1 MNILLLMPDFF
12 DYPKMIIEELQS
24 RGYNVDFI
32 CNESDEF
39 RSCFSYKKKIIR
51 RVFRKLFPKYMYKK
65 DIIRAE
71 KVADKFYAAKVSQ
84 LRDNYDYVICI
95 KGDMFP
101 ETQYSSLR
109 NKYPN
114 AKFIIYQWDDLSLLI
129 KTKQSQWFDRHYSYN
144 IEDCKKNNFRYLPM
158 FSKKVKKEDNVTK
171 KYDIAII
178 GTIDRAHKKRLQI
191 IEKIY
196 DKYCN
201 QYSFFLYLYRRDNIT
216 THLPSFTDKLPFD
229 GYVNALLESKS
240 VLDIALIN
248 QEGPTTR
255 FNDALGT
262 DTKVITT
269 NQNIKK
275 YPIFSDNILIIDE
288 DNPTIENDF
297 ISSPY
302 HHTDLDFMSVEKWC
316 DTILS

>member
-24 RGYNVDFI
+24 RKFNVDFI
-32 CNESDEF
+32 CNESDKF

-51 RVFRKLFPKYMYKK
+51 RIFRKLFPRYMRQK

-71 KVADKFYAAKVSQ
+71 KVVDKLYETQIAK
-84 LRDNYDYVICI
+84 LRNDYDYVISI

-101 ETQYSSLR
+101 ETQYSFLR
-109 NKYPN
+109 NKYQK
-114 AKFIIYQWDDLSLLI
+114 AKFIIYQWDDLSLLM
-129 KTKQSQWFDRHYSYN
+129 KTKQSKWFDKHYSYN
-144 IEDCKKNNFRYLPM
+144 VEDCKQNGFQYLPM
-158 FSKKVKKEDNVTK
+158 FSKRVCIRNTNIKR
-171 KYDIAII
+171 YDIAII
-178 GTIDRAHKKRLQI
+178 GTIDHAHEKRLHI
-191 IEKIY
+191 IERIY
-196 DKYCN
+196 DTYNK
-201 QYSFFLYLYRRDNIT
+201 QYNFYLFLYRRDNII
-216 THLPSFTDKLPFD
+216 THLPSYTEKLPFD
-229 GYVNALLESKS
+229 NYVNALMESKC

-269 NQNIKK
+269 NKNIKK

-288 DNPTIENDF
+288 DNPVIGDEFVLTP
-297 ISSPY
+297 S
-302 HHTDLDFMSVEKWC
+302 
-316 DTILS
+316 